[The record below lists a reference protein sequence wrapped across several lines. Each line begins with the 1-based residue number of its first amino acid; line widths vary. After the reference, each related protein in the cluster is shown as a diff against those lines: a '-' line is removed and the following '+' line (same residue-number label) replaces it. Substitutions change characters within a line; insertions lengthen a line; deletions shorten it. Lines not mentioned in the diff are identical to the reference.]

1 MSDALDQKGNISSLF
16 IFLAMCMLVFSYSQ
30 EVKSQPGKKELL
42 AYNVKDFGAM
52 GDGKADDTQAI
63 QQALDYL
70 IDNGGGTLYFPNGHY
85 RLATIQEK
93 YEVKAHLIIK
103 PKSTPGRTYVMI
115 RLAGENCV
123 VTPSS
128 YANHTGKDESEVWS
142 NGTILF
148 SDIIG
153 KKLSAPT
160 EIPTFLLAAGS
171 AGGIYKLNQAVI
183 RLQDLAFQVKSEKGK
198 YPYLSGINMAHAAT
212 LYTDNILIYS
222 STKSVEL
229 TAPTDDGH
237 YSAGLVAP
245 RLWCN
250 PEQELRN
257 TYVKSAFRYGF
268 IFSEHANG
276 NNLSVWNCDNAFV
289 FAKMDHSAWF
299 GRIHAQNC
307 KNIVKALDVEFARQM
322 PGAAFFKIEQIG
334 IEVNTGQIPLAFN
347 YSNFIVDPENLL
359 YGLLS
364 YHIVKSNVGA
374 DNSYFH
380 TLGGSNVKSEP
391 SFHFPTPK

>member
-1 MSDALDQKGNISSLF
+1 MSHSLF
-16 IFLAMCMLVFSYSQ
+16 PHKHVPFLFTFFIVCTLVFSLPQ
-30 EVKSQPGKKELL
+30 EVKSQTAKKELL

-52 GDGKADDTQAI
+52 GDGETDDTQAI
-63 QQALDYL
+63 QSALDYL
-70 IDNGGGTLYFPNGHY
+70 IDHGGGTLYFPNGHY

-123 VTPSS
+123 VTPSA
-128 YANHTGKDESEVWS
+128 YANHTGKDEAEVWD
-142 NGTILF
+142 NGTVLF
-148 SDIIG
+148 SDILG
-153 KKLSAPT
+153 EKLTNPAET
-160 EIPTFLLAAGS
+160 PTFLLAAGS
-171 AGGIYKLNQAVI
+171 GGGTYKLNQAVV

-212 LYTDNILIYS
+212 LYTDNVLVYS
-222 STKSVEL
+222 STRSVDL

-289 FAKMDHSAWF
+289 FAKMDHAAWF

-307 KNIVKALDVEFARQM
+307 KNIVNALDVEFARHM
-322 PGAAFFKIEQIG
+322 LGAAFFKIEQIG
-334 IEVNTGQIPLAFN
+334 IEINTGQVPVAFN
-347 YSNFIVDPENLL
+347 YSNFVVDPANLL
-359 YGLLS
+359 YGSLN

-374 DNSYFH
+374 DNTYFNM
-380 TLGGSNVKSEP
+380 LGGTNVKHRP
-391 SFHFPTPK
+391 SF

>member
-1 MSDALDQKGNISSLF
+1 MNKFI
-16 IFLAMCMLVFSYSQ
+16 IFLAICIFAFACTEATSQ
-30 EVKSQPGKKELL
+30 AIKKDLL
-42 AYNVKDFGAM
+42 AYNVKDFGAL
-52 GDGKADDTQAI
+52 GDGKTDDTQAI
-63 QQALDYL
+63 QQALDYI
-70 IDNGGGTLYFPNGHY
+70 IDHGGGTLYFPNGHY

-103 PKSTPGRTYVMI
+103 PNATPGRSYVMI

-123 VTPSS
+123 VTPCA
-128 YANHTGKDESEVWS
+128 YANHTGKDEGAVWD
-142 NGTILF
+142 NGTVLF
-148 SDIIG
+148 SDVMG
-153 KKLSAPT
+153 AKLTDPQAT
-160 EIPTFLLAAGS
+160 PTFILAAGS
-171 AGGIYKLNQAVI
+171 GGGIYKLNQAVI
-183 RLQDLAFQVKSEKGK
+183 RLQDLAFQVKAAKGK
-198 YPYLSGINMAHAAT
+198 YPYLSGVNMAHAAT

-222 STKSVEL
+222 STKNVDL

-245 RLWCN
+245 RIWCN

-289 FAKMDHSAWF
+289 FAKMDHSAWL

-307 KNIVKALDVEFARQM
+307 KNIIKTLDVEFARQV
-322 PGAAFFKIEQIG
+322 PGSAFFKIEQVG
-334 IEVNTGQIPLAFN
+334 IEINTGQQPIAFN

-359 YGLLS
+359 HGALN

-374 DNSYFH
+374 DNSYFNK
-380 TLGGSNVKSEP
+380 LGGSHVRNDP
-391 SFHFPTPK
+391 SF